1 MSFCNTYHARAR
13 THLHTHTAKGTR
25 SSFEQGTD
33 SQIKSIFRDSIFFG
47 GGEFRCCRPIPGSV
61 VLNGRPGTIGSR
73 HGRRV
78 RQTRSRVKYVKT
90 GTSQLCASGR
100 RLIPGAEA
108 RVITPARKQCGSG
121 RNVAPARES
130 RISVAL
136 QAEAAL
142 HIVDSV
148 DDLLMR

>member
-13 THLHTHTAKGTR
+13 THPHTKHILQKAREEALNRARLSDKKHFQR
-25 SSFEQGTD
+25 
-33 SQIKSIFRDSIFFG
+33 G
-47 GGEFRCCRPIPGSV
+47 GGFRCCRLIPGSV
-61 VLNGRPGTIGSR
+61 ILNGRPGTIGPR

-78 RQTRSRVKYVKT
+78 RQTRSRVKYAKT

-142 HIVDSV
+142 RIVDSV
-148 DDLLMR
+148 DDLLVR

>member
-1 MSFCNTYHARAR
+1 MIA
-13 THLHTHTAKGTR
+13 
-25 SSFEQGTD
+25 
-33 SQIKSIFRDSIFFG
+33 
-47 GGEFRCCRPIPGSV
+47 P
-61 VLNGRPGTIGSR
+61 R

-78 RQTRSRVKYVKT
+78 RQTRSRVKYAKT

-142 HIVDSV
+142 RIVDSV
-148 DDLLMR
+148 DDLLVRWTINRLLTTIVMRHHRIRRSTFHFLELTGWLLKTTRASIPRCSFHYGAIKWAAYADLCDNNSVTRR